1 LKLFIMAA
9 KSIIVTGASRG
20 IGRAIAIE
28 LIKKFNNNVIA
39 ISRTQKDLI
48 ELKQYVE
55 NDLKEKGK
63 IEIVVGDVTEER
75 VIEEAIGK
83 SIETWGKLDGV
94 IVNAGILSIG
104 TVANSNI
111 DEWKRS
117 YDVNFFS
124 VVSLI
129 KKSMTQLRQNKG
141 VLVSVSSG
149 AASKAYYGW
158 GAYGTAKVALN
169 LLIATVASEEPD
181 IVAITIRPG
190 IVDTDMQKLIR
201 EKGMEMGMIKSDHD
215 KFINLYE
222 SNNLV
227 PADQP
232 AHVFASLVSCAGE
245 KIDTIKPLSG
255 KFLSWDDSEMIPHM
269 K

>member
-1 LKLFIMAA
+1 MVA

-20 IGRAIAIE
+20 LGRAIAIE

-39 ISRTQKDLI
+39 ISRTQKDLL

-63 IEIVVGDVTEER
+63 IEIVVGDVTNER

-83 SIETWGKLDGV
+83 SIKLWGKLDGV
-94 IVNAGILSIG
+94 IANAGVLPIG
-104 TVANSNI
+104 KVADCNI

-117 YDVNFFS
+117 FDINFFS
-124 VVSLI
+124 VIVLI
-129 KKSMTQLRQNKG
+129 QKSISQLRQNKG
-141 VLVSVSSG
+141 VFVTVSSG
-149 AASKAYYGW
+149 SANKSYCGW
-158 GAYGTAKVALN
+158 CPYVA
-169 LLIATVASEEPD
+169 VEEPD
-181 IVAITIRPG
+181 IVAIALRPG
-190 IVDTDMQKLIR
+190 IVDTEMQRFLR
-201 EKGMEMGMIKSDHD
+201 EKGMELGMSRSEYDQ
-215 KFINLYE
+215 FVNLYE

-227 PADQP
+227 PAERP

-245 KIDTIKPLSG
+245 GIDSIKHLSG
-255 KFLSWDDSEMIPHM
+255 KYFSWDDLEMEIHRE